1 MSGKEKMETKESN
14 NYNHMKMLLEHLYKN
29 NEIHFLEYYKTLL
42 DINELFGVPVARPL
56 VKSK

>member
-1 MSGKEKMETKESN
+1 METKESN